1 MLASFQTASVL
12 TLVLPLV
19 LLVGVGVWWAIAA
32 RRRDEI

>member
-1 MLASFQTASVL
+1 MLASFHTASVL

-19 LLVGVGVWWAIAA
+19 LLIGVGVWWTIAA